1 MIECVRCWLYYFK
14 AVCIQ
19 KALAEHTEVKEYYC
33 CVESKYILSC
43 RINTGFMYLACTD
56 TGPLSELYILNM
68 YFRLGVLILAA
79 IADALY

>member
-1 MIECVRCWLYYFK
+1 MKQRVPCWLYYFN

-19 KALAEHTEVKEYYC
+19 KSLAEHTEVKEYYC
-33 CVESKYILSC
+33 HVESKYILLC
-43 RINTGFMYLACTD
+43 RISTGFIYLACAD

-68 YFRLGVLILAA
+68 YFRFGLLILAA